1 MNRSHEFEMLSPD
14 VPIDLNNCD
23 LEPIH
28 IPSTIQPHG
37 LLIAARSSD
46 LRIVYIS
53 ENSTEMLGG
62 APALLLQRTLPEVLG
77 KEAVASI
84 ETALG
89 QDQYV
94 PTNILTLSF
103 RISGQARFDVT
114 AHRTNGLLCVEIEPA
129 NGERRWDQLSLNL
142 GQAIRELRVP
152 RALDALCTALAPLVR
167 SITGYDR
174 VMVYRFDRDGH
185 GEVIAEAKD
194 SDMEPFLGLHYPATD
209 IPRQARKLFL
219 LQRVR
224 AIVDVGYVPVRV
236 FGNAELVESEPI
248 DMTYC
253 GLRSVS
259 PIHIEYLQNMGV
271 GASLSISLIHRGEL
285 WGMVLCHHR
294 TKRLPPPELRAFCDQ
309 LGQLASL
316 LIGKA
321 LQAQEFSE
329 RLGKR
334 ALLDVLNGRI
344 DGKISI
350 PSFLAQN
357 SKVVLS
363 LVGADGALIH
373 IDKHTELIGV
383 TPDRGDALTLMAT
396 MHSRLE
402 EGLLFSD
409 NVGMLLPGFAHLAS
423 TASGICMI
431 EFNGSSEAIVWF
443 RGEVAKTVQWGGDPD
458 SAKEVSEGS
467 IRMSP
472 RKSFSLWE
480 EIQRGRSLPW
490 LSSEIEAARGLQR
503 IIIKALLTNAEN
515 KLRVHD
521 YSNPVT
527 GLPNRRALVERLSE
541 WWNSGSD
548 AAASM
553 LFLDLDQFNS
563 VNLRLGYE
571 GGDEF
576 LRQIG
581 DRLRSMVGVDHCAAH
596 VSGDEFAIFCMNT
609 DIREAIQLATLIL
622 RRISDPV
629 SVRGKTITTTTSI
642 GIAPVIKQ
650 EGAEVTDPL
659 RAADSAMYVAKH
671 KGGNQF
677 SIVESRQQAE
687 ILRLAIVKNIADRE
701 LAAEKLA
708 TAYAHVNS
716 VLESTTDGVITVS
729 PEWIILYGNQK
740 AVERLPGFEVGSNY
754 WNCFPGVINTPL
766 AQTLRVA
773 MEGRSTA
780 RYEVYYAPF
789 QQWFEG
795 QIFPTDDGLTIFFRN
810 NTEEKKLANQ
820 LEIEQMLREKRIEAL
835 SHMAGGLAH
844 EISNPLAIIHAR
856 ASDLRTLAAGDGTLS
871 AVDVRKATDSIV
883 QTSDRAMK
891 ILRGLKGFAREAAQ
905 DPMELA
911 SIYEIAEQC
920 LEMQQTR
927 LEHHHIQ
934 LRLDLGP
941 DTPRFLCRETQIGQI
956 VTNLL
961 NNAADAITQSD
972 SVERWIEVK
981 TIYSEGQIVMD
992 IIDSGP
998 GIEDHF
1004 KSHLMEPF
1012 FTTKELGLGMGVGL
1026 SLSRAIAQDHGGT
1039 LTLCNDTEH
1048 TCFRLVLPVKSIV
1061 ENHTVEHL
1069 QSEVAN

>member
-1 MNRSHEFEMLSPD
+1 
-14 VPIDLNNCD
+14 
-23 LEPIH
+23 
-28 IPSTIQPHG
+28 
-37 LLIAARSSD
+37 
-46 LRIVYIS
+46 
-53 ENSTEMLGG
+53 
-62 APALLLQRTLPEVLG
+62 
-77 KEAVASI
+77 
-84 ETALG
+84 
-89 QDQYV
+89 
-94 PTNILTLSF
+94 
-103 RISGQARFDVT
+103 
-114 AHRTNGLLCVEIEPA
+114 
-129 NGERRWDQLSLNL
+129 
-142 GQAIRELRVP
+142 
-152 RALDALCTALAPLVR
+152 
-167 SITGYDR
+167 
-174 VMVYRFDRDGH
+174 MVYRFDREGH

-194 SDMEPFLGLHYPATD
+194 PEMEPFLGLHYPATD

-224 AIVDVGYVPVRV
+224 SIVDVGYVPVRV
-236 FGNAELVESEPI
+236 FGNAELVESEPL

-321 LQAQEFSE
+321 LQAQESSE

-344 DGKISI
+344 EGKISI
-350 PSFLAQN
+350 PAFLAQN
-357 SKVVLS
+357 GKVVLS

-383 TPDRGDALTLMAT
+383 TPDRGDALTMMAT
-396 MHSRLE
+396 LHSSLQD
-402 EGLLFSD
+402 GLLSSD
-409 NVGMLLPGFAHLAS
+409 HVGMLLPGLAYLAP

-431 EFNGSSEAIVWF
+431 EFNGSSDAIVWF
-443 RGEVAKTVQWGGDPD
+443 RGEVAKTVQWGGNPD
-458 SAKEVSEGS
+458 SAKEISEGS

-490 LSSEIEAARGLQR
+490 LSSEIEAAHGLQR
-503 IIIKALLTNAEN
+503 IVIRALLTNAEN

-521 YSNPVT
+521 YSNPIT

-541 WWNSGSD
+541 WGNSGTN

-563 VNLRLGYE
+563 LNLRLGYE
-571 GGDEF
+571 TADEF
-576 LRQIG
+576 LRVVG
-581 DRLRSMVGVDHCAAH
+581 DRLRSMVGIDHFAAH

-609 DIREAIQLATLIL
+609 DIREAKQLATLIL
-622 RRISDPV
+622 RRISDPILL
-629 SVRGKTITTTTSI
+629 RGRTIVTTTSI
-642 GIAPVIKQ
+642 GIAPVSKQ
-650 EGAEVTDPL
+650 EGVEITDPL

-687 ILRLAIVKNIADRE
+687 ILRVAIVNDIAAREIAARE
-701 LAAEKLA
+701 LAA
-708 TAYAHVNS
+708 AYEHVNS
-716 VLESTTDGVITVS
+716 VLESTTDSVFTIS
-729 PEWIILYGNQK
+729 PEWVILYGNQK
-740 AVERLPGFEVGSNY
+740 AKADLPDFKVGSSY
-754 WNCFPGVINTPL
+754 WTCFPSVLNTPL
-766 AQTLRVA
+766 EETLRVA
-773 MEGRSTA
+773 MKERSIA
-780 RYEVYYAPF
+780 KYQVYYAPNE
-789 QQWFEG
+789 QWYQG
-795 QIFPTDDGLTIFFRN
+795 QVFPTDEGLTIFFRSI
-810 NTEEKKLANQ
+810 TEEKELNNQ
-820 LEIEQMLREKRIEAL
+820 LEVEQMLREKRIEAL

-856 ASDLRTLAAGDGTLS
+856 ASDLRALAAGDGALS

-911 SIYEIAEQC
+911 SIDEIAEQC

-927 LEHHHIQ
+927 FDRHHIQ
-934 LRLDLGP
+934 LRLDLEP
-941 DTPRFLCRETQIGQI
+941 DIPRFLCRETQIGQI

-972 SVERWIEVK
+972 SVERWIALK
-981 TIYSEGQIVMD
+981 TIYSEDQIIMD
-992 IIDSGP
+992 VTDSGP

-1039 LTLCNDTEH
+1039 LTLCHDTEH
-1048 TCFRLVLPVKSIV
+1048 TCFRLVLPVKSNV
-1061 ENHTVEHL
+1061 ENEEIEEL
-1069 QSEVAN
+1069 PSEVAN